1 MTATKVSYILLM
13 IFAFLELKAQQT
25 GQYSMFNL
33 NPYAFNPAF
42 GGMEGV
48 VSISGLYRTQ
58 WVGASENPV
67 YRHVNAHTPL
77 YQFSGGIGISIDN
90 AEAGAHRHNSLK
102 LSYNYVKVFN
112 RGLIISGGFAAGI
125 MQRSLDGRK
134 LRAPDGSYG
143 GGQIIHNDPRLPVG
157 LETGFAPDLDFGI
170 FAVAGN
176 FEGGISVQHLLGNNI
191 QVNSEFPGGFALRRT
206 INVHA
211 GYTFYMQEDYALE
224 PLLLLK
230 YDQSQ
235 LQTDL
240 MLNVKYRNNLS
251 GGLSLRG
258 YNSNSIDAIVLFGG
272 IKISP
277 NFFLGYAYDITLS
290 TLRLNSRGSH
300 EILLRYDLDRPLG
313 EGLREKIIHSP
324 RL

>member
-1 MTATKVSYILLM
+1 MRLIIILLL
-13 IFAFLELKAQQT
+13 FGVVGLRAQQT

-48 VSISGLYRTQ
+48 VSITGIYRTQ
-58 WVGASENPV
+58 WVGMSENPV
-67 YRHVNAHTPL
+67 YRHVNAHTPFYRL
-77 YQFSGGIGISIDN
+77 SGGLGISIDN

-102 LSYNYVKVFN
+102 FSYNYVKVFN
-112 RGLIISGGFAAGI
+112 KGFILSGGLAAGFK
-125 MQRSLDGRK
+125 QRSLDGRK
-134 LRAPDGSYG
+134 LRAPNGNYD
-143 GGQIIHNDPRLPVG
+143 GGQIDHNDPRLPVG
-157 LETGFAPDLDFGI
+157 LESGFAPDMDFGI

-176 FEGGISVQHLLGNNI
+176 FEGGISVQQILGNNI
-191 QVNSEFPGGFALRRT
+191 QLNSEFPGGFAMRRT
-206 INVHA
+206 FNLHTA
-211 GYTFYMQEDYALE
+211 YTFYLQEDYALE
-224 PLLLLK
+224 PALLMK

-258 YNSNSIDAIVLFGG
+258 YSSNSIDAIVLFGG
-272 IKISP
+272 VKISQ

-313 EGLREKIIHSP
+313 EGIREKIIHSP